1 MQAAAIAKR
10 KGFEPAPVPLRRR
23 HKSRPITITPAIAE
37 LLRQHAPVAIGVSGG
52 KDSQAAAIATFEY
65 LDRVGHTG
73 PRLLIHADLGIVEW
87 TDSLPVCERLASLLG
102 AELVIVRRK
111 QGGLM
116 QRWESRWRSNL
127 ARYED
132 LSTVT
137 LVPCWSTPALRFCT
151 SELKTSQIHAELG
164 RSFKGLPVISVVGVR
179 RQESRQRARAG
190 IADRNLRSGIWT
202 WRPILDWTEAEVFE
216 AIDAWGVALHPAY
229 RQFGMTRVSCRFCI
243 MSSLADLKAA
253 SCQPEA
259 HELYRRMVD
268 LECRSTFAFQGAR
281 WLGDIAQHLL
291 HPDAR
296 RALAAAK
303 ETAARRVAVE
313 RRISRPMLYVKGWP
327 TRMLS
332 DPEADLLAEVRAE
345 ISGLLQLN
353 ARFLDRDGIHGR
365 YAELLAIKAS
375 KSRSA

>member
-1 MQAAAIAKR
+1 MQAFPIAKR
-10 KGFEPAPVPLRRR
+10 KDFEPARLPLR
-23 HKSRPITITPAIAE
+23 HKSRPIAITPAIAA
-37 LLRQHAPVAIGVSGG
+37 LLWQHAPVAIGVSGG

-65 LDRVGHTG
+65 LDRIGHTG

-87 TDSLPVCERLASLLG
+87 ADSLPVCEHLASLLG
-102 AELVIVRRK
+102 VELVIVRRK

-116 QRWESRWRSNL
+116 QRWESRWRSNV

-132 LSTVT
+132 LSTVS

-151 SELKTSQIHAELG
+151 SELKTSQIHAALG
-164 RSFKGLPVISVVGVR
+164 RSFKGLTVISVVGVR

-190 IADRNLRSGIWT
+190 IADRNHRSGTWT
-202 WRPILDWTEAEVFE
+202 WRPILDWTEAEVFD

-243 MSSLADLKAA
+243 MSSLSDLKAA
-253 SCQPEA
+253 SCQLEA
-259 HELYRRMVD
+259 QGLYRRMVD

-281 WLGDIAQHLL
+281 WLGDIAPHLL

-296 RALAAAK
+296 DALAFAK
-303 ETAARRVAVE
+303 EMAARRIAAE
-313 RRISRPMLYVKGWP
+313 HRISRSMLYVKGWP

-332 DPEADLLAEVRAE
+332 DTEAELLAEVRAE
-345 ISGLLQLN
+345 VSDLLRLN
-353 ARFLDRDGIHGR
+353 ARFLDRDAIHGR